1 MAKNGGD
8 NNETRPGEQAHKS
21 PMRDHLGHVADPVR
35 DMLKKG
41 PSQTSAI
48 ISVFSF
54 DAYRVPS
61 HSGIRLSENFFRTD
75 SNLVT
80 K

>member
-41 PSQTSAI
+41 SITDI
-48 ISVFSF
+48 RDYF
-54 DAYRVPS
+54 RV
-61 HSGIRLSENFFRTD
+61 R
-75 SNLVT
+75 V
-80 K
+80 